1 MLLTN
6 TMDYSQP
13 ITGFSEKLSFG
24 GMMVLVGMLAVFSVL
39 AIIWLALVIFK
50 AVFNSISTKKE
61 NAATKTEV
69 VVPEAPATVADPDE
83 EIVAVI
89 AAAIAMA
96 ESESDGIK
104 FKVVSFRRV

>member
-13 ITGFSEKLSFG
+13 ITDVSEKLSFG
-24 GMMVLVGMLAVFSVL
+24 GMMVLIGVLAVFGVL
-39 AIIWLALVIFK
+39 AIIWLALTIFK
-50 AVFNSISTKKE
+50 AVFNNLGGKKE
-61 NAATKTEV
+61 SAAVPNEPVFEPV
-69 VVPEAPATVADPDE
+69 VTPADHDE

>member
-13 ITGFSEKLSFG
+13 IADISDKLSFG
-24 GMMVLVGMLAVFSVL
+24 GMMLLIGVLAVFSVL
-39 AIIWLALVIFK
+39 AIIWLALTIFK
-50 AVFNSISTKKE
+50 FVFQSISEKKE
-61 NAATKTEV
+61 KATPKTEV
-69 VVPEAPATVADPDE
+69 VIPEAPVVVSNPDE

>member
-50 AVFNSISTKKE
+50 AVFNSISAKKE
-61 NAATKTEV
+61 KAATKTEV
-69 VVPEAPATVADPDE
+69 VVPEAPTTVADPDE

>member
-24 GMMVLVGMLAVFSVL
+24 GMMVLVGVLAVFSVL